1 MISSLIDYIVIT
13 FFNSGTEKQHVADD
27 YAKRL
32 HIGEAECNEVVAAAL
47 NSLVS
52 KDKDKMDFHFCEY
65 LNISACP
72 SSESGNVRHYVIKRF
87 LRLLKNSLIF

>member
-1 MISSLIDYIVIT
+1 M
-13 FFNSGTEKQHVADD
+13 
-27 YAKRL
+27 
-32 HIGEAECNEVVAAAL
+32 VAAAL

-72 SSESGNVRHYVIKRF
+72 SSESGNVCYYAIKRF
-87 LRLLKNSLIF
+87 IRLLKKQFNLLVYNPLGRAYQWYLRFPVNTHAVTVTGPTGKDMSVEV